1 MTLDREDI
9 EAVAKRVVD
18 LLEERHSSVGLVDA
32 KTLAHLLDVRPEW
45 VRDHADELGALRL
58 GDGPRARMKFDV
70 AEARE
75 RIKRQFGREA
85 PADHP
90 QSRQTSGKLPSMRPR
105 RTRISAR

>member
-1 MTLDREDI
+1 VTLDREDI

-18 LLEERHSSVGLVDA
+18 LLEERHTSVGLVDA
-32 KTLAHLLDVRPEW
+32 KTLAQLLGVTPEW

-75 RIKRQFGREA
+75 RIKSQFGREN
-85 PADHP
+85 PGDRP
-90 QSRQTSGKLPSMRPR
+90 RPRPTSGKLPAMRPR
-105 RTRISAR
+105 RTRLSAR